1 MRHLPTLA
9 FCIIAVAGCGR
20 HSIVETADAAEPAH
34 PCSLLT
40 VSEISSVVAGAKPAL
55 RDETREKYGISACE
69 WKTARGRVGLETYK
83 SDPNAVENE
92 IRGLAEGFVDP
103 LRPGVK
109 NNIRIEKV
117 DGVGEKAMAI
127 VETED
132 KKRGI
137 LTTVAMLVTQR
148 GDTIVIVGSDEL
160 ARMDRTKALAGLQ
173 KLGAAA
179 VKRL

>member
-1 MRHLPTLA
+1 
-9 FCIIAVAGCGR
+9 
-20 HSIVETADAAEPAH
+20 
-34 PCSLLT
+34 
-40 VSEISSVVAGAKPAL
+40 
-55 RDETREKYGISACE
+55 
-69 WKTARGRVGLETYK
+69 
-83 SDPNAVENE
+83 
-92 IRGLAEGFVDP
+92 
-103 LRPGVK
+103 
-109 NNIRIEKV
+109 
-117 DGVGEKAMAI
+117 MAI

-132 KKRGI
+132 QKRGI

>member
-1 MRHLPTLA
+1 MRQFLTTIA
-9 FCIIAVAGCGR
+9 CVIAVAGCDR
-20 HSIVETADAAEPAH
+20 HSLIDQAEAADLAN

-40 VSEISSVVAGAKPAL
+40 VSEISAVVAGAKPAM

-69 WKTARGRVGLETYK
+69 WKTARGRIGIETYK
-83 SDPNAVENE
+83 SPPNAVEDD

-109 NNIRIEKV
+109 NNIRFEKIE
-117 DGVGEKAMAI
+117 GVGEKAMAI

-132 KKRGI
+132 QKRGI

-148 GDTIVIVGSDEL
+148 GDTVLIVGSDEL
-160 ARMDRTKALAGLQ
+160 ARMDRAKALAGLQ

-179 VKRL
+179 AKRL

>member
-1 MRHLPTLA
+1 MRHLVTIA
-9 FCIIAVAGCGR
+9 ACVTAVAGCNR
-20 HSIVETADAAEPAH
+20 HSIIERAEAAELSN

-40 VSEISSVVAGAKPAL
+40 VSEISSVVAGVKPAL

-69 WKTARGRVGLETYK
+69 WKTARGRIGLETYK
-83 SDPNAVENE
+83 GPPNAVEND

-109 NNIRIEKV
+109 NNIRFEKI
-117 DGVGEKAMAI
+117 DGVGEKAMAV

-132 KKRGI
+132 QTRGI

-148 GDTIVIVGSDEL
+148 GDTVLIVGSDEL
-160 ARMDRTKALAGLQ
+160 ARMDRAKALAGLQ

>member
-1 MRHLPTLA
+1 MRYPIVTIA
-9 FCIIAVAGCGR
+9 CVIAVAGCGR
-20 HSIVETADAAEPAH
+20 HSIVEQAEAREPAH

-40 VSEISSVVAGAKPAL
+40 VSDISSVVAGARPAMK
-55 RDETREKYGISACE
+55 DETREKYGISACE
-69 WKTARGRVGLETYK
+69 WKTSRGRIGVETYK
-83 SDPNAVENE
+83 SPPNAVEDD

-109 NNIRIEKV
+109 SNIRFEKI

-132 KKRGI
+132 QKRGI

-148 GDTIVIVGSDEL
+148 GDTIVIIGSDEL